1 MYHVCAV
8 ALRPEEGISFPGTA
22 VVSHQIWV
30 LGIDLQVSPL
40 KISKHS

>member
-30 LGIDLQVSPL
+30 LGILQVSPL